1 MSREITSIPSEGPS
15 SERTNSPDV
24 EEIVGTLI
32 ILTQKAVEENI
43 TCLGVPNAN
52 SGVKRGC
59 GQEFAI
65 IAKAYHRYC
74 VLVACNQTINKN
86 TVKNHAL
93 AIAWMLKAHLCQD
106 LARTKSY
113 L

>member
-24 EEIVGTLI
+24 DKIVGTLI
-32 ILTQKAVEENI
+32 IFNTNGCGRENI

-52 SGVKRGC
+52 GGVKRGC

-65 IAKAYHRYC
+65 IAKAYHCYC
-74 VLVACNQTINKN
+74 VLVACNQTINKS
-86 TVKNHAL
+86 TVK
-93 AIAWMLKAHLCQD
+93 
-106 LARTKSY
+106 
-113 L
+113 